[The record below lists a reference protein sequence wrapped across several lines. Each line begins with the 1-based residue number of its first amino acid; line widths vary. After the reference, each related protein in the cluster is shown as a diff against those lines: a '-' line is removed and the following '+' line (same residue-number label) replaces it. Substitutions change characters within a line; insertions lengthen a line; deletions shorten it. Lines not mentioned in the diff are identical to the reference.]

1 MVFILFNRS
10 SSLFL
15 CFFLFILFSA
25 CENDEKEVANI
36 VSAKLGVEEAKS
48 VAINYTVGGKTRTIL
63 RAPLMLKVQDSIPYV
78 EFPKSI
84 QADFYN
90 PEGVVESVLSAGYGR
105 YRESQSVI
113 FIRDSVVVINKLKG
127 DTLYCK
133 ELVWDRKKTG
143 REFYTD
149 KPVRIR
155 TRTQVIDG
163 VGMESDQDFSDWQI
177 LHPSGTVDVPSSR
190 FPD

>member
-1 MVFILFNRS
+1 MVFILS
-10 SSLFL
+10 SRFSSFSL

-25 CENDEKEVANI
+25 CENDENEVANM
-36 VSAKLGVEEAKS
+36 VSAKLGIEEAKS

-63 RAPLMLKVQDSIPYV
+63 RAPLMLNVKDSIPYV
-78 EFPKSI
+78 EFPNSI
-84 QADFYN
+84 QADFFN

-133 ELVWDRKKTG
+133 ELVWDRKKAG

-163 VGMESDQDFSDWQI
+163 VGMESDQDFRDWQI

>member
-1 MVFILFNRS
+1 MGFILFRRLLS
-10 SSLFL
+10 SLPLFL
-15 CFFLFILFSA
+15 CIILFSA
-25 CENDEKEVANI
+25 CENDEKEVTNI
-36 VSAKLGVEEAKS
+36 LSGKLGVEEAKT

-63 RAPLMLKVQDSIPYV
+63 RAPLMLRVQDTVPFV

-90 PEGVVESVLSAGYGR
+90 DEGIVESNLSAGYGR
-105 YRESQSVI
+105 YKESQSII

-133 ELVWDRKKTG
+133 ELIWDRKKTG
-143 REFYTD
+143 REFFTD

-155 TRTQVIDG
+155 TKTQVIDG
-163 VGMESDQDFSDWQI
+163 VGMESDQDFRDWQI